1 MLVYL
6 STSTALESI
15 GASILMLIVLLVLS
29 SPLIYAGWKNKSRFD
44 KLSSVNSKWE
54 SSSEGEPIA
63 MSGRI
68 KSSSERIES
77 PFNAKICSLAVWD
90 ISTLKRRGTLG
101 AGFVWSQEAVGIDGN
116 ELVIETDNRDIN
128 VDRIS
133 SEKVLDSGEKLK
145 HSLMADSTSKFS
157 CVEIE
162 LDDESF
168 EDRTKPTGVNSN
180 RYENFESDIK
190 FERPERDDY
199 SSIGKILAK
208 LRTPEYTTRYR
219 EKTFEKGDKISV
231 IGKRTSDGISFVS
244 SESTSPLISSS
255 SISDILLKYRMSYTF
270 QLYFIPTF
278 CILVSATLG
287 YSSYI

>member
-15 GASILMLIVLLVLS
+15 GASIMMLIVLLVLS

-44 KLSSVNSKWE
+44 KLSSANSKWE

-101 AGFVWSQEAVGIDGN
+101 TGFVWSQEAVGIDGS
-116 ELVIETDNRDIN
+116 ELTIDTGDRNIN

-133 SEKVLDSGEKLK
+133 NQKVLSSSEKVKR
-145 HSLMADSTSKFS
+145 SLMADSTSKFS
-157 CVEIE
+157 SVEIE

-168 EDRTKPTGVNSN
+168 EDRTKPTEDNSD

-244 SESTSPLISSS
+244 SKSTSPLISSS

-270 QLYFIPTF
+270 QLYVIPTF